1 MNSFC
6 NTFLCLPVILSYI
19 MCFFPQF
26 PGQVCPFYR
35 VAIVTESR
43 VISMDNMIDALI
55 AQLGPDKVEE
65 RRRQVVTRLEQ
76 EQQFR

>member
-1 MNSFC
+1 
-6 NTFLCLPVILSYI
+6 

-26 PGQVCPFYR
+26 PGKVCPFYR